1 MLGGGDELLL
11 GFAEMSMCVR
21 LPPSGLKLSWG
32 GRHGCTVLG
41 KLKQKS
47 APEAVQCGCDLYGL
61 RLLLQK
67 DENAKDVK
75 GMQWWKSVVPVRQ
88 T

>member
-1 MLGGGDELLL
+1 
-11 GFAEMSMCVR
+11 MCETSSVWAK
-21 LPPSGLKLSWG
+21 SS
-32 GRHGCTVLG
+32 VLG
-41 KLKQKS
+41 RKAWVHRARQIEAKGS

-61 RLLLQK
+61 RFLLQK
-67 DENAKDVK
+67 DQNAKDVK

>member
-1 MLGGGDELLL
+1 MHCARQIE
-11 GFAEMSMCVR
+11 A
-21 LPPSGLKLSWG
+21 K
-32 GRHGCTVLG
+32 
-41 KLKQKS
+41 KS